1 MAESTFNERPPF
13 FVVGSDRSG
22 TTMLMMM
29 LDAHPNLG
37 VSRESWFL
45 IDLMN
50 TLPLNG
56 PLSRSQIDRAFDIIH
71 QHPRWQR
78 WNIPDKVLATQLEKM
93 ISPDLAELVEAV
105 FQLDL
110 ERSQKTRWGD
120 KTPAY
125 VHEIER
131 IHSILPKAQFIHI
144 IRDARDVCIS
154 LRNVGWHGPMLNNMA
169 SYWRGEVM
177 SGIDAGRVLGS
188 KNYLEIPYETLVTNT
203 EATLRQICSFLGEP
217 FDEQMISWYD
227 LTAEKTAGRP
237 MKFQTKLGRA
247 PQPSD
252 IGRWKNELSSFD
264 VAIVEAYAGDAMD
277 KASQQRRFTKRLH
290 LLRPLLGFIE
300 RSRSVINR
308 AWQKVFGQKQIAQP

>member
-1 MAESTFNERPPF
+1 MTESTFKERPPF

-45 IDLMN
+45 IELMDA
-50 TLPLNG
+50 LPLHG
-56 PLSRSQIDRAFDIIH
+56 PLSQNQVNSAFEIIH

-78 WNIPDKVLATQLEKM
+78 WNIPNKTLATCLEKLTA
-93 ISPDLAELVEAV
+93 PDLAELVEAV

-110 ERSQKTRWGD
+110 ARSRKTRWGD

-125 VHEIER
+125 VREIER
-131 IHSILPKAQFIHI
+131 IHSIFPQAHFIHI

-154 LRNVGWHGPMLNNMA
+154 LKNVGWHGPTLRHMA
-169 SYWRGEVM
+169 RYWRKEVI
-177 SGIDAGRVLGS
+177 SGIEAGRVLGHGV
-188 KNYLEIPYETLVTNT
+188 YLEIPYEKLVTNT
-203 EATLRQICSFLGEP
+203 EATLKQICSFLGEP
-217 FDEQMISWYD
+217 FDTNMLVWYD

-247 PQPSD
+247 PRPSD
-252 IGRWKNELSSFD
+252 TGRWKNEMSSFE
-264 VAIVEAYAGDAMD
+264 VAVVEAYAGDAMD
-277 KASQQRRFTKRLH
+277 KTCQRRRFSKSLR
-290 LLRPLLGFIE
+290 LLRPLL
-300 RSRSVINR
+300 R
-308 AWQKVFGQKQIAQP
+308 ALEATRAVAGRVRRTVFGV